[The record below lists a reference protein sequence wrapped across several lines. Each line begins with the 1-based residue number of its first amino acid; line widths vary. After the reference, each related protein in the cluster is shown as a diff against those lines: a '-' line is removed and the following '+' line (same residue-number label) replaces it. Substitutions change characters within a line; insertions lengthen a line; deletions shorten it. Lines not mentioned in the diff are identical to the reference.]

1 MPVKPGKCQRGIHVL
16 ERFRGRHHVEICE
29 AQDLVRMV
37 QRHPESDS
45 HAPVVADQVKALKAE
60 RSHYR
65 NLVVG
70 GSPLAVR
77 RVIHAG

>member
-1 MPVKPGKCQRGIHVL
+1 
-16 ERFRGRHHVEICE
+16 
-29 AQDLVRMV
+29 MV

-45 HAPVVADQVKALKAE
+45 HPPIVADQMKALKAE
-60 RSHYR
+60 RPHYR

-77 RVIHAG
+77 RMIHAG